1 MWVAPMPFPLCVDF
15 LIYCNKRTCNN
26 VPNGVTL
33 PYEWF
38 EMPPQQF
45 ELTAF
50 AVASCRRNESWMK
63 GLFLYSI
70 FFFWYG
76 ERPVKMLKLALNTQA
91 DFMNTHN
98 IHHKECRDPEK
109 RSFWTASPKH
119 VFIVVIG
126 IILDSLFKY
135 VFHTQLI

>member
-1 MWVAPMPFPLCVDF
+1 
-15 LIYCNKRTCNN
+15 
-26 VPNGVTL
+26 
-33 PYEWF
+33 
-38 EMPPQQF
+38 
-45 ELTAF
+45 
-50 AVASCRRNESWMK
+50 
-63 GLFLYSI
+63 
-70 FFFWYG
+70 
-76 ERPVKMLKLALNTQA
+76 MLKLALNTQA